1 MKRISLILI
10 FFILHLTSCAGTGA
24 NPIRVIN
31 INDELLTCQEIER
44 EVEFLFSSAN
54 LKGLE
59 KKKTKNVNLASW
71 IGGQL
76 LLFPMLAMDVKGSAE
91 IERKAIIKRLERLQL
106 LSEDCKY

>member
-44 EVEFLFSSAN
+44 EVEFLFS
-54 LKGLE
+54 
-59 KKKTKNVNLASW
+59 
-71 IGGQL
+71 
-76 LLFPMLAMDVKGSAE
+76 
-91 IERKAIIKRLERLQL
+91 
-106 LSEDCKY
+106 